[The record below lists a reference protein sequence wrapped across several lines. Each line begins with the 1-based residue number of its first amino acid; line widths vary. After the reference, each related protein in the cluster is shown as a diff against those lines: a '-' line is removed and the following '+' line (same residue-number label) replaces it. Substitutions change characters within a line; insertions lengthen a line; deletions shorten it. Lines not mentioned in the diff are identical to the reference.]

1 LHSMTFVHNP
11 LGQSGIR
18 PLEMLF
24 NRGPIPARGS
34 GYTVDA
40 ASFDYTE
47 PFAMNFGVSYR
58 QIIDLSD
65 WGNSLFIHTTG
76 QSGHP
81 LHKHY
86 ADMIDPWQAVE
97 YHPMHFD
104 KATIEA
110 DKEGVLILMP

>member
-1 LHSMTFVHNP
+1 
-11 LGQSGIR
+11 
-18 PLEMLF
+18 MLF
-24 NRGPIPARGS
+24 NRGPISACGS

-40 ASFDYTE
+40 ASFEYTE
-47 PFAMNFGVSYR
+47 PFVMTHGVSYR

-81 LHKHY
+81 LHRHY
-86 ADMIDPWQAVE
+86 ADMMAPWQAVK

-104 KATIEA
+104 KASIEA
-110 DKEGVLILMP
+110 DKKGVLILMP